1 MIPSEETRMDAQFE
15 ALAAWVDGEPVA
27 RTDVALALE
36 TREGRDYVL
45 DLMALRHMVDVT
57 TPALLPPGAASF
69 SRPRSQG
76 VRRWPAFAAAA
87 AVVLCAAGGFAA
99 GRLGAPVQVAAPAGP
114 QTSVVPVVT
123 PASITAPAPTRVIRL
138 QEDTS
143 WRESGGS

>member
-1 MIPSEETRMDAQFE
+1 MDTQFE
-15 ALAAWVDGEPVA
+15 ALAAWVDGEAVA

-57 TPALLPPGAASF
+57 TPSLITNVTPHQA
-69 SRPRSQG
+69 
-76 VRRWPAFAAAA
+76 RRWPAFAAAA

-99 GRLGAPVQVAAPAGP
+99 GRLVTPVQVATPGGP
-114 QTSVVPVVT
+114 EAAVVPVIT
-123 PASITAPAPTRVIRL
+123 PASMTAPAPTRVIRL

>member
-1 MIPSEETRMDAQFE
+1 MDDHFE

-57 TPALLPPGAASF
+57 TPTLAENVT
-69 SRPRSQG
+69 PRQK
-76 VRRWPAFAAAA
+76 RRWPTLAASAA

-99 GRLGAPVQVAAPAGP
+99 GRLVTPAQMASP
-114 QTSVVPVVT
+114 QAIAPVVT
-123 PASITAPAPTRVIRL
+123 PASMSAPAPTRVIQL
-138 QEDTS
+138 EEDTS

>member
-1 MIPSEETRMDAQFE
+1 METQFD

-36 TREGRDYVL
+36 TPEGRDYVL
-45 DLMALRHMVDVT
+45 DIMALRHMVDVT
-57 TPALLPPGAASF
+57 TPTLLPKVSPHQ
-69 SRPRSQG
+69 R
-76 VRRWPAFAAAA
+76 RRWPALAAAA

-99 GRLGAPVQVAAPAGP
+99 GRLVAPVRVAKPNAQGAV
-114 QTSVVPVVT
+114 VVPVIT
-123 PASITAPAPTRVIRL
+123 PASMTAPAPTRVIRL

>member
-1 MIPSEETRMDAQFE
+1 MDDQFE

-27 RTDVALALE
+27 RTDVAVALE

-57 TPALLPPGAASF
+57 TPALASKVAP
-69 SRPRSQG
+69 SHA
-76 VRRWPAFAAAA
+76 RRWPAFAAAA

-99 GRLGAPVQVAAPAGP
+99 GRFVKPVQVVAPNRPEAV
-114 QTSVVPVVT
+114 VVPVVT
-123 PASITAPAPTRVIRL
+123 PVSITAPAPTRVIRL